1 MLYDLMKKS
10 RENKELTQKE
20 LSKKLGISRSTYAG
34 WENGID
40 SISLSRLNDLC
51 NYSRY
56 ERGKNIIPTP
66 IILGFSKYYNVSIDY
81 LCGKKKD
88 SNVK

>member
-40 SISLSRLNDLC
+40 SISLSRLND
-51 NYSRY
+51 
-56 ERGKNIIPTP
+56 
-66 IILGFSKYYNVSIDY
+66 
-81 LCGKKKD
+81 
-88 SNVK
+88 